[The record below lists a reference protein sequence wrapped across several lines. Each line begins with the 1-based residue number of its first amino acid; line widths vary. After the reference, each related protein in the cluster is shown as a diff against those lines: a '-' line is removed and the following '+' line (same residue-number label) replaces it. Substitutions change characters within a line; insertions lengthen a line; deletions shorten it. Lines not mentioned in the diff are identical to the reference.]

1 MYDRSWRY
9 VRTSLPIIHYFWTI
23 NWFFILIDSTMY
35 IIPAIDVL
43 DKKVVR
49 LREGNYDDV
58 THYEISLEEQIEK
71 YHANGTEIVHII
83 DLNGAKGDFSNQQY
97 LFAVLKKT
105 DMKVQYGGG
114 VRSIDKVKELV
125 DAGVYRVIVGTQAI
139 TNPSFLEELSALNEG
154 RVKYADHVVVA
165 IDVLDE
171 VIKYSGWLESSPIK
185 LIEYIDK
192 CLALGFYRF
201 LCTDISK
208 DGKLG
213 GAGVELYK
221 KLLDHSPIIKL
232 IASGGISSMEDI
244 QALQDLQNVESVVVG
259 KAIYENRI
267 SIDEIKDWNLKA
279 LIKF

>member
-1 MYDRSWRY
+1 
-9 VRTSLPIIHYFWTI
+9 
-23 NWFFILIDSTMY
+23 MY

-58 THYEISLEEQIEK
+58 TTYDISLEDQIK
-71 YHANGTEIVHII
+71 MYHANGTELVHII
-83 DLNGAKGDFSNQQY
+83 DLNGAKGDFSNQDY
-97 LFAVLKKT
+97 LFDIIRKT

-114 VRSIDKVKELV
+114 VRSIEKVKELV
-125 DAGVYRVIVGTQAI
+125 DAGIFRVIVGTQAI
-139 TNPSFLEELSALNEG
+139 TNPNFLEELAKLNEG
-154 RVKYADHVVVA
+154 RVKYAKHIVIA

-185 LIEYIDK
+185 LISYIDK
-192 CLALGFYRF
+192 CLSLGFFRF

-213 GAGVELYK
+213 GAGVELYQ

-232 IASGGISSMEDI
+232 IGSGGISSMEDI
-244 QALQDLQNVESVVVG
+244 HALSALSRMESCVVG
-259 KAIYENRI
+259 KAIYENKI
-267 SIDEIKDWNLKA
+267 SIDDIKDWNLKT
-279 LIKF
+279 LISI

>member
-1 MYDRSWRY
+1 
-9 VRTSLPIIHYFWTI
+9 
-23 NWFFILIDSTMY
+23 MY

-49 LREGNYDDV
+49 LREGSYEDV
-58 THYEISLEEQIEK
+58 TTYEISLEDQIKK
-71 YHANGTEIVHII
+71 YHANGTELVHII
-83 DLNGAKGDFSNQQY
+83 DLNGAKGDFSNQEY
-97 LFAVLKKT
+97 LFDIVRRT

-114 VRSIDKVKELV
+114 VRSIEKVKELI

-139 TNPSFLEELSALNEG
+139 TNPTFLEELSKLNEG
-154 RVKYADHVVVA
+154 RVKYADHIVIA

-192 CLALGFYRF
+192 CLALGFFRF

-213 GAGVELYK
+213 GAGIDLYK
-221 KLLDHSPIIKL
+221 KLLNHSPIIKL
-232 IASGGISSMEDI
+232 IGSGGISSMEDI
-244 QALQDLQNVESVVVG
+244 ENLNELGGLESCVVG
-259 KAIYENRI
+259 KAIYENKI
-267 SIDEIKDWNLKA
+267 SIDEIKDWNLKT